1 MRHASLMS
9 ELPEPPFERPTW
21 SARVLRDESG
31 NVVEYGNRWPDGP
44 PEWAYGVTTNL
55 ERFAPLHQVAAHLV
69 EYLINA
75 YQLSASEAPD
85 LARTLDGEP
94 PDFVRLVRLSPHAA
108 DGDTLTVVFTSFPG
122 VVLYAGS
129 RFSEAFPACGCDAC
143 DDTSEDVAESLVERV
158 LALASGTPGWSLRD

>member
-1 MRHASLMS
+1 MDHPSGPTAS
-9 ELPEPPFERPTW
+9 P
-21 SARVLRDESG
+21 
-31 NVVEYGNRWPDGP
+31 
-44 PEWAYGVTTNL
+44 TNL
-55 ERFAPLHQVAAHLV
+55 ERSAPLHQVAAHLV

-94 PDFVRLVRLSPHAA
+94 PDFARLVRLSPHAA

-143 DDTSEDVAESLVERV
+143 DDTSQDVAESLVERV
-158 LALASGTPGWSLRD
+158 LALASGRPGWSLRD